1 MNNVILI
8 FRTSVSN
15 TEDMEHLS
23 SVLNKCPQIKTWSID
38 LEDWEKVLRIE
49 CSKKLESK
57 DISMMLKDVDIYI
70 SELEYLK
77 AEKNFNI

>member
-49 CSKKLESK
+49 CSKKLKSK
-57 DISMMLKDVDIYI
+57 DISMMLKDIFLNLNILKQKKTLIY
-70 SELEYLK
+70 S
-77 AEKNFNI
+77 